1 MISARGRDDGIAPPQ
16 AILANEIRSDVGV
29 TRVCQVAV
37 RGAANEPTV
46 TRRIEPPC
54 RLAVS
59 DDRRWRDL
67 LLIVPL
73 RSPTT
78 TVPAIA
84 ATITVPAAE
93 LLVLLAIAAGSILA
107 AVVAMLAILVL
118 TRLPVFPVLPVLPGL
133 PRTVIALA
141 ELARWALLFRLARLR
156 GCLI

>member
-1 MISARGRDDGIAPPQ
+1 VISARARDDGIAPPQ
-16 AILANEIRSDVGV
+16 AILANEIRPDVGV

-37 RGAANEPTV
+37 RGAANEPAV

-54 RLAVS
+54 RLAVR

-118 TRLPVFPVLPVLPGL
+118 TRLPVLPVLPGL

-156 GCLI
+156 GCLT